1 MARRRF
7 FVPEIHGGSATLT
20 GGSATLSGDD
30 AHHLTRVLRVEK
42 GQKYEISDNRAVYL
56 AEVEAARRDLVTF
69 RVIEQIEAAEAPVR
83 VALYVALVR
92 FERIDL
98 LVEKATELGVERMAF
113 FETERS
119 ERGLDRG
126 AEKRVSRWQRI
137 AREASEQSRRVRLP
151 EIAAPISFGDVLE
164 DAVPCRLLLDEEPG
178 GAPLLTALPAERTRE
193 NRVSLMTGPEG
204 GWTDRE
210 RAVIHEAGWR
220 SVSLGPAILRTETA
234 AIAALAVINAAWL

>member
-1 MARRRF
+1 M
-7 FVPEIHGGSATLT
+7 
-20 GGSATLSGDD
+20 
-30 AHHLTRVLRVEK
+30 LRVEK

-69 RVIEQIEAAEAPVR
+69 RVIERIDAAEAPVR

-151 EIAAPISFGDVLE
+151 EIAAPISFQDVLE
-164 DAVPCRLLLDEEPG
+164 DAVPCRLLLDEEP
-178 GAPLLTALPAERTRE
+178 
-193 NRVSLMTGPEG
+193 
-204 GWTDRE
+204 
-210 RAVIHEAGWR
+210 
-220 SVSLGPAILRTETA
+220 
-234 AIAALAVINAAWL
+234 